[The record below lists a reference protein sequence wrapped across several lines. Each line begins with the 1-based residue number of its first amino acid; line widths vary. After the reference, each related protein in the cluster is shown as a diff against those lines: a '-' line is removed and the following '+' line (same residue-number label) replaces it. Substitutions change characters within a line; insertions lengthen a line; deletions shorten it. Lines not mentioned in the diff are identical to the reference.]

1 MGFEP
6 RSALLA
12 EQRALTAAQRRD
24 LRNRQITVS
33 FTMLPWAAAV
43 HLLVVLGLS
52 MYVIPEDSGLLLRA
66 WPIAAGVVG
75 LVGAYVGVAVRRGA
89 IVQSEHLAYIFLAF
103 EFAAAGV
110 LYSALAI
117 VLYPILDDA
126 GDLVM
131 TGTMA
136 AIIGAGALTTAVL
149 RSLGVIWILS
159 STVILGIAFW
169 QQPGPE
175 FGRLL
180 ISLLVYGT
188 ALIAGTIVV
197 SGHIEGRYKAELSAA
212 AERTVAQM
220 LLDDFEG
227 NAADFVWETD
237 SKGRFLR
244 IPSRLAFD
252 AGIDPAAVRGV
263 SWQQLFAELGSYE
276 LPGGRDALLELEKA
290 RSAKDAFVDVMLPV
304 RVRDAIR
311 WWKLSGRP
319 TPGLAPD
326 DFVWR
331 GVGSDVTDVKIQ
343 SDEIVRMGLID
354 ALTGM
359 PNRHNF
365 WLELERSVR
374 NSEQGKPRIALAM
387 LDLDNFKSV
396 NDTLGHSIGDEV
408 LKEVGARLVEVGGAA
423 HLCARLGGDEFA
435 ILFRTVDDHDSV
447 HTDLL
452 SYVDILREPVLV
464 SGNRLDIGCSI
475 GFHVPADRGQ
485 TADALLVAADL
496 ALYAAKE
503 SGRGTILQY
512 QHSMQLTATRRAHL
526 LEDIGNG
533 VSPDDIELRFLP
545 QLDVASRSIVAVEV
559 KATWNNA
566 RLGMVPAT
574 EFMVVVDDAGLSST
588 VGSMLFEKACSAAS
602 KMPGDIRLAISVS
615 GRELESD
622 GLVDHVADALD
633 RWGVL
638 ARRIELQLTESS
650 AISDRAKA
658 GMRGVAGLGVSLT
671 VDEFGTGFSSLASL
685 SDLPFTRVRVD
696 RSFSGTVPGQWPI
709 LAAVVT
715 LVESLGLE
723 AVMLGV
729 DSEVQLAGAA
739 DMKVRTVQGRVA
751 GEAMTL
757 ENLMRILSVH
767 HE

>member
-1 MGFEP
+1 MVFEP
-6 RSALLA
+6 RSALLG
-12 EQRALTAAQRRD
+12 EQHALTAGQRRD
-24 LRNRQITVS
+24 LRARQITVS

-43 HLLVVLGLS
+43 HLLAVLGLS
-52 MYVIPEDSGLLLRA
+52 LYVIPENGGIWLRV
-66 WPIAAGVVG
+66 WPIAAGVIG
-75 LVGAYVGVAVRRGA
+75 FLGAYVGFAVRQGA
-89 IVQSEHLAYIFLAF
+89 IVRSDRFAYSFLAF
-103 EFAAAGV
+103 EFAAAGI

-117 VLYPILDDA
+117 ILYPILDDA

-131 TGTMA
+131 TATMA
-136 AIIGAGALTTAVL
+136 AIIGAGTLVTAVL
-149 RSLGVIWILS
+149 RSLGVIWIMS
-159 STVILGIAFW
+159 STVVLGIAFW

-180 ISLLVYGT
+180 ISLVVYGC

-197 SGHIEGRYKAELSAA
+197 SGHIEARYKAELSAA
-212 AERTVAQM
+212 AEGTVAQM

-252 AGIDPAAVRGV
+252 AGIDPVTVRGV
-263 SWQQLFAELGSYE
+263 AWQQIFAELGTHG
-276 LPGGRDALLELEKA
+276 LPGGHDALAELERA
-290 RSAKDAFVDVMLPV
+290 RAAKEGFVDVMLPV
-304 RVRDAIR
+304 RVRGAVR

-319 TPGLAPD
+319 TPGLTPD
-326 DFVWR
+326 AFVWR

-365 WLELERSVR
+365 WLELERSMR
-374 NSEQGKPRIALAM
+374 GSAHESPRIALAM

-408 LKEVGARLVEVGGAA
+408 LKEVGARLVKVGGES

-435 ILFRTVDDHDSV
+435 ILFRMVDDYDSV

-475 GFHVPADRGQ
+475 GFHVPADPGQ
-485 TADALLVAADL
+485 TADGMLIAADL
-496 ALYAAKE
+496 ALYAAKD
-503 SGRGTILQY
+503 SGRGKILRY
-512 QHSMQLTATRRAHL
+512 QHSMQLIATRRAHL

-533 VSPDDIELRFLP
+533 VSPDDIELHFLP
-545 QLDVASRSIVAVEV
+545 QIDVTSRAIVGVEV
-559 KATWNNA
+559 KATWNNS
-566 RLGMVPAT
+566 RLGVVPAT

-615 GRELESD
+615 GRELESE
-622 GLVDHVADALD
+622 GLVDHVADTLD
-633 RWGVL
+633 RWGVP

-650 AISDRAKA
+650 AISDSAIA
-658 GMRGVAGLGVSLT
+658 AMRGVAGLGVSLT

-696 RSFSGTVPGQWPI
+696 RSFSGTAPGQWPI

-729 DSEVQLAGAA
+729 DSEEQLAAAA

-751 GEAMTL
+751 GGAMAL
-757 ENLMRILSVH
+757 EHLIQIASVH
-767 HE
+767 P